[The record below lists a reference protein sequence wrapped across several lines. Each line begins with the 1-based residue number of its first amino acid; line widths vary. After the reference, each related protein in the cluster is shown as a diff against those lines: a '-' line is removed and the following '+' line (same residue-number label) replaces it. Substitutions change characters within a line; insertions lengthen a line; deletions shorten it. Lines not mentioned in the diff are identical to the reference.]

1 MCKMYVYIANI
12 RYIYHIL
19 YAHRYYVQ
27 QEKKITTV
35 ILSVARESFVQLFL
49 EIL

>member
-1 MCKMYVYIANI
+1 MGKMYVYITNI
-12 RYIYHIL
+12 QYMYIYITG
-19 YAHRYYVQ
+19 
-27 QEKKITTV
+27 KKTTTV

>member
-1 MCKMYVYIANI
+1 MCKMYVYITNI
-12 RYIYHIL
+12 QYIYARRTQICTT
-19 YAHRYYVQ
+19 V
-27 QEKKITTV
+27 KKITTI